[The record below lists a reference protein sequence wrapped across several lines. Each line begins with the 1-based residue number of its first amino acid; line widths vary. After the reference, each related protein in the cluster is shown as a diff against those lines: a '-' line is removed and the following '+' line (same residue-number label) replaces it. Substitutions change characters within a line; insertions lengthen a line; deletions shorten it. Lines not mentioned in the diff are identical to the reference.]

1 MGLSQALR
9 GLQREDG
16 ARGRPN
22 DGRSALQ
29 GSVDPRL
36 GDSSDVSGTSPRMP
50 EEGAENRVSH
60 ARTVTA
66 SAQTKYNTF
75 MKAKG
80 PILKVLLSYYQI
92 VSMLP
97 FVLNLTFPPIFTS
110 LTDIFGSIVNLNFV
124 SLMPLGC
131 IMQSDFH
138 HQMLGYTLG
147 PLIIGGLM
155 ILAYKFLKR
164 KPSTVGLSNEIFALF
179 LFMTFL
185 ILPTVSIQI
194 FSTFACREFDDGTRY
209 LKVDYSI
216 DCNSSSRAV
225 YFYYA
230 VVMGFVFP
238 IGIPSLYYVQL
249 RNAQKKGHL
258 DPGQKA
264 LVNKK
269 AWKRQDNN
277 KKEKVEFQMD
287 EEGAEPPAGEE
298 GWGAWEVIESMT
310 EEEVRVNRGSYP
322 CWTHKTL
329 TLNERRL
336 CSAPSTSGRSSKR
349 SMFR

>member
-22 DGRSALQ
+22 DGRFALQ
-29 GSVDPRL
+29 GSIDPRL

-138 HQMLGYTLG
+138 HQMVGYTLI
-147 PLIIGGLM
+147 PLVLGVIM
-155 ILAYKFLKR
+155 ILAYNFLKH
-164 KPSTVGLSNEIFALF
+164 KPSTVGLSNAHLCVLQSFHQER
-179 LFMTFL
+179 
-185 ILPTVSIQI
+185 PGRNRRGCPV
-194 FSTFACREFDDGTRY
+194 E
-209 LKVDYSI
+209 
-216 DCNSSSRAV
+216 
-225 YFYYA
+225 
-230 VVMGFVFP
+230 
-238 IGIPSLYYVQL
+238 SLLHPL
-249 RNAQKKGHL
+249 RCLAHTG
-258 DPGQKA
+258 
-264 LVNKK
+264 
-269 AWKRQDNN
+269 
-277 KKEKVEFQMD
+277 
-287 EEGAEPPAGEE
+287 
-298 GWGAWEVIESMT
+298 
-310 EEEVRVNRGSYP
+310 
-322 CWTHKTL
+322 
-329 TLNERRL
+329 
-336 CSAPSTSGRSSKR
+336 
-349 SMFR
+349 

>member
-1 MGLSQALR
+1 MERDTGFAGSRSGGLAGSGAAVFANRRRRRSSRR
-9 GLQREDG
+9 G
-16 ARGRPN
+16 
-22 DGRSALQ
+22 
-29 GSVDPRL
+29 
-36 GDSSDVSGTSPRMP
+36 
-50 EEGAENRVSH
+50 
-60 ARTVTA
+60 
-66 SAQTKYNTF
+66 
-75 MKAKG
+75 
-80 PILKVLLSYYQI
+80 
-92 VSMLP
+92 
-97 FVLNLTFPPIFTS
+97 
-110 LTDIFGSIVNLNFV
+110 VNLAYRTEDASFRRFRLHV
-124 SLMPLGC
+124 LSL
-131 IMQSDFH
+131 
-138 HQMLGYTLG
+138 
-147 PLIIGGLM
+147 
-155 ILAYKFLKR
+155 R
-164 KPSTVGLSNEIFALF
+164 
-179 LFMTFL
+179 
-185 ILPTVSIQI
+185 VSIQI

-216 DCNSSSRAV
+216 DCNASSRDV
-225 YFYYA
+225 YWYYA
-230 VVMGFVFP
+230 VLMGFVYP
-238 IGIPSLYYVQL
+238 VGIPLLYYVQL
-249 RNAQKKGHL
+249 RNAQKKTYL